1 MSKNQNLRFL
11 QSYVNL
17 AKADVKPK
25 VIKVNQLFKDRLIRN
40 FETAKTILETLV
52 SSHKSTVKSGLT
64 MYDKA
69 LVKYENAAPVGK
81 PVELKILGRPTKQR
95 AISEANERAI
105 EFKNKVAEIRKVRV
119 GAASKIGKYW
129 KTQFY

>member
-1 MSKNQNLRFL
+1 
-11 QSYVNL
+11 
-17 AKADVKPK
+17 
-25 VIKVNQLFKDRLIRN
+25 
-40 FETAKTILETLV
+40 
-52 SSHKSTVKSGLT
+52 

-119 GAASKIGKYW
+119 GAASNIGKYW
-129 KTQFY
+129 KTTQC